1 MIASPLI
8 FATLLS
14 LAATVFVVSC
24 YRRFALVALGRSEDR
39 FAAPSRR
46 SLAMLRYAFG
56 QLRVIVRPYGF
67 NHLAIFWSFLILMIA
82 NGEFIIQGIFPTLS
96 LALLPAGIHHSLL
109 LLIDL
114 VSLVTLIAVSIAALR
129 RLCFPP
135 DYLKT
140 DYASARSLP
149 AFFILSCIALLM
161 LASLLMNGAM
171 IALGRA
177 GELAT
182 WQPVAAQLA
191 DLMAGSS
198 YLVTIHALAWWTHAV
213 VLLAFLCFLPQSKH
227 MHILTAIPNC
237 YFASLEKPNTQP
249 REIFQAGSVYGAG
262 RVDLLSWK
270 DLFDSFTCT
279 ECGRCQSVCPAHLTG
294 KPLNPRRVV
303 HDIKENLLINGP
315 ALQQGQGPQQALI
328 GCGGEGSVSSDALW
342 SCTTCGAC
350 LAACPVLI
358 EQMPKIIKLR
368 RHQVQMEADFP
379 EELLSLFENMEQRS
393 NPWGIAPAERSKWA
407 LGLEVRPFVAGE
419 SEYLLFVGCAG
430 AFDAR
435 AKQVTVALT
444 TILDSAG
451 LAWGV
456 LGKEELCCGE
466 SVRRL
471 GNEYLFEQMAQAQ
484 VALLKSKGVVKV
496 ITACPH
502 CFTALAN
509 DYRQYGLQLE
519 VIHHSRLID
528 DLLKSGRL
536 NLPGAGAE
544 FGATLYH
551 DSCYL
556 GRHNEIYAPPRA
568 VLTAVTGELPLEFAR
583 NHDNAF
589 CCGAG
594 GGRMWMEEQLG
605 SRINLQRVE
614 EALQQQPQT
623 LCTACPYCM
632 TMFEDG
638 FKDKAVGS
646 VKVKDIAEV
655 VAAALK
661 AAI

>member
-1 MIASPLI
+1 MTASPLL

-14 LAATVFVVSC
+14 LAATVFVVRC
-24 YRRFALVALGRSEDR
+24 YRRLALVALGTAEDR
-39 FAAPSRR
+39 FAAPQRR
-46 SLAMLRYAFG
+46 SWAMIRYAFG
-56 QLRVIVRPYGF
+56 QLRVIARPYGF
-67 NHLAIFWSFLILMIA
+67 NHLIIFWSFLVLTIA
-82 NGEFIIQGIFPTLS
+82 NGEFIVQGLFPTLS
-96 LALLPAGIHHSLL
+96 LALLPAGIHHGLL

-114 VSLVTLIAVSIAALR
+114 VSLVTLVAVSIAALR

-135 DYLKT
+135 DYLGT
-140 DYASARSLP
+140 EYASARSLP
-149 AFFILSCIALLM
+149 AFFILACIALLM
-161 LASLLMNGAM
+161 LASLLMNGAVLAM
-171 IALGRA
+171 GRTE
-177 GELAT
+177 ELAT

-191 DLMAGSS
+191 GLLAGSS
-198 YLVTIHALAWWTHAV
+198 HLVVIHGVAWWTHAV

-249 REIFQAGSVYGAG
+249 RETFQVGSAYGAG
-262 RVDLLSWK
+262 RVDRLSWK

-303 HDIKENLLINGP
+303 HDIKENLLTNGP
-315 ALQQGQGPQQALI
+315 ALQQGQGPVQPLI
-328 GCGGEGSVSSDALW
+328 GSGGGGRVSSEALW

-379 EELLSLFENMEQRS
+379 AELLSLFENMEQRS

-451 LAWGV
+451 LSWGV

-471 GNEYLFEQMAQAQ
+471 GNEFLFEQMAQAQ
-484 VALLKSKGVVKV
+484 VALLKAKGVVKV
-496 ITACPH
+496 ITTCPH
-502 CFTALAN
+502 CFTALTN
-509 DYRQYGLQLE
+509 DYRQYGLELE

-536 NLPGAGAE
+536 NLHGAVAGL
-544 FGATLYH
+544 GTTLYH

-556 GRHNEIYAPPRA
+556 GRHNEIYAPPRD
-568 VLTAVTGELPLEFAR
+568 VLTAVTGQVPLEFAR
-583 NHDNAF
+583 HRENAF

-605 SRINLQRVE
+605 SRINLNRVE
-614 EALQQQPQT
+614 EALEQQPQT

-632 TMFEDG
+632 TMLEDG

-646 VKVKDIAEV
+646 VKVQDIAEI
-655 VAAALK
+655 VATALK
-661 AAI
+661 AGH

>member
-1 MIASPLI
+1 MPASPLI
-8 FATLLS
+8 FATLLTLAS
-14 LAATVFVVSC
+14 LIFVVSC
-24 YRRFALVALGRSEDR
+24 YRRLCLVALGTKEDR
-39 FAAPSRR
+39 FSSPALRA
-46 SLAMLRYAFG
+46 LATLRYAFG
-56 QLRVIVRPYGF
+56 QLRVIARPYGF

-82 NGEFIIQGIFPTLS
+82 NGEFIVQGLLPSIS
-96 LALLPAGIHHSLL
+96 LALLPAGIHHPLL

-114 VSLVTLIAVSIAALR
+114 VSLLTLIAVAIAALR

-135 DYLKT
+135 DYLGT
-140 DYASARSLP
+140 EYASARSLP
-149 AFFILSCIALLM
+149 AFFILACIALLM
-161 LASLLMNGAM
+161 LASLTMNGALL
-171 IALGRA
+171 AA
-177 GELAT
+177 GSGADLAS
-182 WQPVAAQLA
+182 WQPVAAQFGAL
-191 DLMAGSS
+191 LTGSS
-198 YLVTIHALAWWTHAV
+198 DLAAIHGIAWWTHAL

-237 YFASLEKPNTQP
+237 YYSSLVTPNTQP
-249 REIFQAGSVYGAG
+249 REIFQAAGVFGAG

-270 DLFDSFTCT
+270 DLFDSLTCT

-303 HDIKENLLINGP
+303 HDIKENLLTNGP
-315 ALQQGQGPQQALI
+315 ALQQGQGPKQPLI
-328 GCGGEGSVSSDALW
+328 GSGGEGSVATDALW

-358 EQMPKIIKLR
+358 EQMPKIIKMR

-379 EELLSLFENMEQRS
+379 EELLNLFENMEQRS
-393 NPWGIAPAERSKWA
+393 NPWGIAPAERNKWA
-407 LGLEVRPFVAGE
+407 LGLEVRPFVAGQ

-471 GNEYLFEQMAQAQ
+471 GNEFLFEQMAQAQ

-496 ITACPH
+496 ITTCPH

-528 DLLKSGRL
+528 DLLKSGQL
-536 NLPGAGAE
+536 KLKGQVAE
-544 FGATLYH
+544 LGTTLYH

-556 GRHNEIYAPPRA
+556 GRHNEIYAPPRD
-568 VLTAVTGELPLEFAR
+568 VLTAATGQAPREFAR
-583 NHDNAF
+583 NRENAF

-605 SRINLQRVE
+605 SRINLNRVE
-614 EALQQQPQT
+614 EALEQQPQT

-646 VKVKDIAEV
+646 VKVKDIAEI
-655 VAAALK
+655 VAATLK
-661 AAI
+661 AGS